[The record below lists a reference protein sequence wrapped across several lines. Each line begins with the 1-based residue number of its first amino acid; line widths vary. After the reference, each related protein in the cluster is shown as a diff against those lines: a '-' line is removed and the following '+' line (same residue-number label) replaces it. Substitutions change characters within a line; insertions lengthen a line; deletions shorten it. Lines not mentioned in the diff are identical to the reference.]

1 MKKLLSLLLVLCMVL
16 SLSLTGC
23 GSDSSGNGDSTQEE
37 NVDNKTDK
45 KDKDK
50 DKKEEKDSFSYKTYD
65 DFDDFNTFYN
75 STTEKKMYFS
85 YPALREDSVYGGYS
99 INLGTHDHYII
110 TVMQDYEEP
119 VYNGPIDGLHETAMP
134 NFIRALNSVVTAYD
148 SSNPSEA
155 VNVTTSSV
163 ILDSGIQ
170 AIKFEGTYVMWT
182 GTIVPIYGYH
192 FVYEDFT
199 LSFGYVIDNEEGNTP
214 EYNAQLKDLVDR
226 MVLTVRM
233 EK

>member
-23 GSDSSGNGDSTQEE
+23 GSGSSGNDDSTQEE

-45 KDKDK
+45 KDK

-75 STTEKKMYFS
+75 LTTEKKMYFS

-99 INLGTHDHYII
+99 INLGTNDHYII
-110 TVMQDYEEP
+110 TVMQDYGVP
-119 VYNGPIDGLHETAMP
+119 AYSGSIDGLHEAAMP
-134 NFIRALNSVVTAYD
+134 NFIKGLNNVVTAQNSD
-148 SSNPSEA
+148 NPAEA
-155 VNVTTSSV
+155 VNVTTSGV
-163 ILDSGIQ
+163 TLDNGIQ
-170 AIKFEGTYVMWT
+170 AIKFEGTYVKWT
-182 GTIVPIYGYH
+182 GTICPIYGYH

-199 LSFGYVIDNEEGNTP
+199 LSFGYVIEDEEGNTP
-214 EYNAQLKDLVDR
+214 DYNAQLKDLVDR